1 MTGMQKSL
9 MGQYP
14 QDLLGVF
21 GDPGLVVEKG
31 NGCLLEDVNGK
42 RYLDLLA
49 GIAVNAL
56 GYAHPR
62 WVKAVNEQASD

>member
-1 MTGMQKSL
+1 M
-9 MGQYP
+9 
-14 QDLLGVF
+14 
-21 GDPGLVVEKG
+21 
-31 NGCLLEDVNGK
+31 
-42 RYLDLLA
+42 LA

>member
-9 MGQYP
+9 MGQYL

>member
-9 MGQYP
+9 MGQYH

-21 GDPGLVVEKG
+21 DDPGLVIEKG

-62 WVKAVNEQASD
+62 WVKAVNE